1 MTKIADTIMETGYTF
16 QQEQLLHALEN
27 QVCTGMLMCNP
38 RVTGFTSFA
47 KAVLN
52 FIDDKK
58 APKTKDNLYK
68 YLVANGLD
76 KLPRVEVRI
85 VTRGDRSF
93 AGYAYL
99 NKCIIHIS
107 EKTLDYS
114 DVNLLHV
121 VLHEVLHGIGYPH
134 KQKCK
139 LMHPTWDNG
148 SIIESEQWK
157 VFKSYVADY
166 QNRC

>member
-1 MTKIADTIMETGYTF
+1 MIQNRQLKNRTVRGAELLTMNEHTF
-16 QQEQLLHALEN
+16 RLRRLVINIIH
-27 QVCTGMLMCNP
+27 
-38 RVTGFTSFA
+38 
-47 KAVLN
+47 KAN
-52 FIDDKK
+52 
-58 APKTKDNLYK
+58 N
-68 YLVANGLD
+68 YLVTNGLD

-85 VTRGDRSF
+85 VTKGDNSF
-93 AGYAYL
+93 AGYAVL

-139 LMHPTWDNG
+139 LMHPNWNNG
-148 SIIESEQWK
+148 SIIESEQWE
-157 VFKSYVADY
+157 VFKSYVTDY